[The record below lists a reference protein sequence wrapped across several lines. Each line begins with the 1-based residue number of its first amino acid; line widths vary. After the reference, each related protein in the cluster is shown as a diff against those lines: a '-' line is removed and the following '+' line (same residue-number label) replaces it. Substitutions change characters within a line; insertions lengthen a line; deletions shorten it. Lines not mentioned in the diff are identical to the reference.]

1 MRATK
6 LMWGVNLVK
15 TDMLSMMKQY
25 ERLDQEI
32 HGIYRKA
39 KPKCNPTPAWNYEW
53 SLSLA
58 IAIKTISYWMQRLRH
73 ETKTPLI
80 RKLGAD
86 INMKYTNISR
96 KTIHQMIKYIKV
108 KLSNIEKDTR
118 QIRKEHLIKL
128 TYNYSKENIASK

>member
-1 MRATK
+1 
-6 LMWGVNLVK
+6 
-15 TDMLSMMKQY
+15 
-25 ERLDQEI
+25 
-32 HGIYRKA
+32 
-39 KPKCNPTPAWNYEW
+39 
-53 SLSLA
+53 
-58 IAIKTISYWMQRLRH
+58 MQRLRH

-128 TYNYSKENIASK
+128 TYNYSKENKVTQQIAINKLLEQYDIRQTFKTLKNILKPV